1 MSILPEMTN
10 DNQMVQTPS
19 GELITLGTYKE
30 IYDQIVK
37 SNQKINKQFFNSL
50 LIDFNSIKSLYLKI
64 VQLST
69 QDHYQCIK
77 TKTKIVVLRV
87 NDESQSFLNFQSFE
101 NNATSQDHDTT
112 QIIIEYSFCLKN
124 STTGEIS
131 NYEITIKVSS
141 KLGIEED
148 LSKSNNVP
156 KHLHSNVMK
165 MVPTLDFSMKYE
177 SYFVTIPFVKAIEE
191 WVNTSNSSDG
201 KLNSLFNFLQQYS
214 HYFTVLSKIIV
225 ISLVAFIFNTKLG
238 LNLGISDFN
247 GLAIFLIN
255 FGCYFLIMLFIANI
269 FGNKL
274 EQVVDSYRNISYIDF
289 NAADSKLISN
299 AQPSMLKSLFTQTI
313 VLCLNILAGVIASII
328 FTKYF

>member
-1 MSILPEMTN
+1 MSILPEVTN

-37 SNQKINKQFFNSL
+37 SNQKMNKQFFNSL
-50 LIDFNSIKSLYLKI
+50 LIDFNSIKSLYFKI

-69 QDHYQCIK
+69 PDHVQCLE
-77 TKTKIVVLRV
+77 TKTKITVLRV
-87 NDESQSFLNFQSFE
+87 GDESQSFVNFQTFE
-101 NNATSQDHDTT
+101 DNSTSQDHATT

-124 STTGEIS
+124 YNTGEVS
-131 NYEITIKVSS
+131 HYEISIKISS

-156 KHLHSNVMK
+156 KYFHSNVLK
-165 MVPTLDFSMKYE
+165 MVPTVDFSMKYE
-177 SYFVTIPFVKAIEE
+177 NYLVTIPFVKAIEE
-191 WVNTSNSSDG
+191 WVNTSNCSDG
-201 KLNSLFNFLQQYS
+201 KLDSFFNFLQHYS
-214 HYFTVLSKIIV
+214 HYFTVFSKIIV
-225 ISLVAFIFNTKLG
+225 ISLVAFIFNTKYS

-247 GLAIFLIN
+247 GLALFLIN

-274 EQVVDSYRNISYIDF
+274 EKIVDSYRNISYINF
-289 NAADSKLISN
+289 NAADNKLISS
-299 AQPSMLKSLFTQTI
+299 AQPNMMKVLFSQI
-313 VLCLNILAGVIASII
+313 IILCLNILAGVIASII